1 MWNFVC
7 YSTWARAPGT
17 GEGAVKEGL
26 LWCFDKKQRK
36 WPPQKILKPER
47 NVNFAKGNS
56 PIWPQPLCAAEQ
68 GMVFRVLGL
77 EQIRYTI
84 SLFSLLY
91 EVPFWTA
98 SLKMSVNFGILISW
112 VTVTIHHDN
121 GGHLSCLLCEELHA
135 LWSLNI
141 YNWNLQ
147 ILNIEKTHNS
157 RPFPNRLVV
166 YISQNLYEVCDQTQ
180 PGCLSLVRPLLGEI
194 CGNQVD
200 PGTKIIQ
207 NVAMAICHFYM

>member
-1 MWNFVC
+1 MCEILFVIQLEPVRQVRGRGQLRRDC
-7 YSTWARAPGT
+7 YDVLT
-17 GEGAVKEGL
+17 
-26 LWCFDKKQRK
+26 KKQRK

-91 EVPFWTA
+91 EVPFWTV

-121 GGHLSCLLCEELHA
+121 GGLLSCLLCEELHA
-135 LWSLNI
+135 L
-141 YNWNLQ
+141 
-147 ILNIEKTHNS
+147 
-157 RPFPNRLVV
+157 
-166 YISQNLYEVCDQTQ
+166 
-180 PGCLSLVRPLLGEI
+180 
-194 CGNQVD
+194 
-200 PGTKIIQ
+200 
-207 NVAMAICHFYM
+207 